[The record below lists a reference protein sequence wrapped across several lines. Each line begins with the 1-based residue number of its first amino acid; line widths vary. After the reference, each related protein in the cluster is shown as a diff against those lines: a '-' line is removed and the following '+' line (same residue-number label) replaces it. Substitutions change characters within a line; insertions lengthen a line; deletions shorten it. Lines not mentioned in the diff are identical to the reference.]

1 MATLVS
7 WLHTGRSPRSNTEH
21 QPSVRAKNEI
31 HFSTCL
37 PDGENVLSIHHQ
49 QASYTHFRLFYGY
62 YVVFL
67 NLHQSKPLHTSSS
80 LTVPFAANLGQF
92 VYVTF
97 LAHIILLALSY
108 LYGCCMY
115 AQPTQPLSQLCI
127 AGSEVHLFIYPIVQL
142 FLGTQIS
149 RPGFK
154 WSGGFLQKC
163 LN

>member
-1 MATLVS
+1 MKYTSRPAYQM
-7 WLHTGRSPRSNTEH
+7 E
-21 QPSVRAKNEI
+21 K
-31 HFSTCL
+31 TCL
-37 PDGENVLSIHHQ
+37 
-49 QASYTHFRLFYGY
+49 ASTTSKLAIRISAFFYGY